1 MSGQFKKPFSNPEK
15 KPEAAPSA
23 FITEQDTVEEP
34 AIKRPAPPMTMPPQ
48 GYVQGRHGQYG
59 AQPPNQLF
67 PNAFGQPGRT
77 SPGAGSFGQAGPPA
91 MSAPFASP
99 QTPRPPVGMPGAPF
113 NGPGMGNAQT
123 PNPAWRN
130 QPGLPGEPQKKE
142 ALSASKDKR
151 KKGKKKRRVPIWA
164 RVVIGLLTFLLL
176 LGGGGFWYYQA
187 NVAPFLNSATGK
199 TFMRPSDGNTSTNSS
214 TNSSGGVLSGPRTNI
229 LLLGSDT
236 DEKPIWGG
244 HSFLAQTVI
253 IVTIDPSSHEVGMLS
268 IPRDYWIPIPGYG
281 MDKLD
286 TSFAHGGSLGQNND
300 MSGVTEVVKT
310 LDQDFGIPIDAFGWV
325 GLNGFIKIIDTVGG
339 VDVNVMHPV
348 VDDTYPDDV
357 GTTGAA
363 QNNYKRL
370 YIPDGPQHLDGPTAL
385 EYVRSRHST
394 TDFDRSARQQQV
406 LSAMRLKLDNAGIV
420 GQLPQIIGD
429 LNGYVYTSLHLN
441 ELLDLGNFAR
451 GLDANKIEH
460 LTLGGSLYTSPE
472 IIHTPYGDEDA
483 LKPNCATIVPKINE
497 FLHITTG
504 KCDIYGDA
512 DGNTGV
518 AAAQPAATRPQP
530 ASASPAAPLASVSTA
545 PGAPAPGGIS
555 LADASSSAPA
565 SSLSDLFGLR
575 DLLDLVSMVV
585 LDSPQL

>member
-1 MSGQFKKPFSNPEK
+1 MSGQFKKPFPDPEK
-15 KPEAAPSA
+15 KPEAAPSS

-34 AIKRPAPPMTMPPQ
+34 AIRRPLSPFTPPGMMPPQ

-59 AQPPNQLF
+59 APQPPRQAF
-67 PNAFGQPGRT
+67 PNAFGQPGQF
-77 SPGAGSFGQAGPPA
+77 SPHANAPGQVGAPS
-91 MSAPFASP
+91 MSAPFAPP

-113 NGPGMGNAQT
+113 GGPGMGNAQT

-130 QPGLPGEPQKKE
+130 QPGLLNEPQKKE
-142 ALSASKDKR
+142 ALSASKGKG
-151 KKGKKKRRVPIWA
+151 KQGKKKRRVPIWA

-187 NVAPFLNSATGK
+187 NVAPFLNNATGK
-199 TFMRPSDGNTSTNSS
+199 TFVHPSDGNSSTDSS

-253 IVTIDPSSHEVGMLS
+253 VVTIDPSSHEVGMLS
-268 IPRDYWIPIPGYG
+268 IPRDYWLDIPGYG

-286 TSFAHGGSLGQNND
+286 TAFAHGGSLGQNND
-300 MSGVTEVVKT
+300 MSGVTEVAKT

-339 VDVNVMHPV
+339 VDVNAMHPI

-370 YIPDGPQHLDGPTAL
+370 YIPDGPQHMDGPTAL

-406 LSAMRLKLDNAGIV
+406 LSALKLKLDNAGII
-420 GQLPQIIGD
+420 GQLPQIISD
-429 LNGYVYTSLHLN
+429 LSGYVYTSLHLN

-451 GLDANKIEH
+451 SLDPNKIEH

-472 IIHTPYGDEDA
+472 TIHTPYGDEDA

-504 KCDIYGDA
+504 RCEIDA
-512 DGNTGV
+512 STSGSTDV
-518 AAAQPAATRPQP
+518 AVAQPRP
-530 ASASPAAPLASVSTA
+530 ASTGPAASLTSLATA
-545 PGAPAPGGIS
+545 SDGLS
-555 LADASSSAPA
+555 SADASSSSLA
-565 SSLSDLFGLR
+565 SSVSDLFGLR